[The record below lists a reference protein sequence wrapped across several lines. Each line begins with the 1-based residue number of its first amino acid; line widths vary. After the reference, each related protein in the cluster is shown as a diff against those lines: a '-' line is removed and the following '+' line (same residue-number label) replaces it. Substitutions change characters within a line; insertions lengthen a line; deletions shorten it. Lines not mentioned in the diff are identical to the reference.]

1 MHTECSAGVRSDIQ
15 VCVQTAPL
23 LDLCRMSNGR
33 YYADT
38 RPIGTRLVGTRRTE
52 TASGWTRLIGT
63 RLTESRLV
71 GMTPLSKTYPGMALS
86 YPPPSSACMQSVC
99 WVHF

>member
-1 MHTECSAGVRSDIQ
+1 MWG
-15 VCVQTAPL
+15 
-23 LDLCRMSNGR
+23 

-38 RPIGTRLVGTRRTE
+38 RPIGARLVGTRRTE

-71 GMTPLSKTYPGMALS
+71 GMTPFNVEHYFTNLSA
-86 YPPPSSACMQSVC
+86 PPSEHGV
-99 WVHF
+99 